1 MPVFM
6 GGDSRSY
13 HPKTPSIPAECY
25 ASATVAMA
33 SIIPINGKWR
43 AQIRRKGHKTLTK
56 THPTKAAAQ
65 SWVRR
70 IENDL
75 DAGKPVGD
83 SYTVGDL
90 IESYRKLREAA
101 RPILDTG
108 NEHYMLKALVKHLGH
123 IDAAKLNT
131 EDLVA
136 YCQSRKDEGAGPYT
150 INMDLSKL
158 GTALRYA
165 ASAKNLLLP
174 DSIGL
179 ARPLLT
185 HLGLIGG
192 GGKRERRPTE
202 DELFRILQHLEN
214 GRGHIYAEAVRFSV
228 ATAMRRGEVCKLLWS
243 DVDEAKKLV
252 LVRDR
257 KDPRKK
263 VGNNQW
269 VPLLP
274 AAWAIVQRQPKG
286 DRLFP
291 IEPGT
296 LSKYFTEAC
305 RALSIPDLHL
315 HDLRHEGTSQLFEQ
329 GYSIEQTALVTG
341 HKKWENLRRYTQLK
355 PEGLH
360 RDKD

>member
-1 MPVFM
+1 
-6 GGDSRSY
+6 
-13 HPKTPSIPAECY
+13 
-25 ASATVAMA
+25 MA
-33 SIIPINGKWR
+33 SIIQMPSGKWR
-43 AQIRRKGHKTLTK
+43 AQVFNPNGKRITK
-56 THPTKAAAQ
+56 TKDTKAAATL
-65 SWVRR
+65 WARK
-70 IENDL
+70 IETQL
-75 DAGKPVGD
+75 DNGEEVEVDAV
-83 SYTVGDL
+83 TVGDL
-90 IESYRKLREAA
+90 IKAYRKLRDAS
-101 RPILDTG
+101 RPISDSG
-108 NEHYMLKALVKHLGH
+108 NEHYMLKALDRLLGEK
-123 IDAAKLNT
+123 DARRLNT

-136 YCQSRKDEGAGPYT
+136 YCKERKDEGAGPYT
-150 INMDLSKL
+150 LNMDLSKL
-158 GTALRYA
+158 STALRYA
-165 ASAKNLLLP
+165 ASAKHLLIP
-174 DSIGL
+174 DSVGL

-202 DELFRILQHLEN
+202 DELERIVAYLTTPDPELDPPG
-214 GRGHIYAEAVRFSV
+214 GRGLVYAEAVLFAV
-228 ATAMRRGEVCKLLWS
+228 ATAMRRGEVCRLLWA

-286 DRLFP
+286 ERIFP
-291 IEPGT
+291 IEAGT

-315 HDLRHEGTSQLFEQ
+315 HDMRHEGTSQLFEQ
-329 GYSIEQTALVTG
+329 GYEIPQVALVTG
-341 HKKWENLRRYTQLK
+341 HKKWDNLKRYTQLK

-360 RDKD
+360 RP